1 VYLCQ
6 TILGKLLILGSSSKQ
21 AKMDH
26 FQSDIK
32 EYRILDYKLLCSNK
46 SHCGDFAVYILMMII
61 MMGVANYIFNEL
73 CSFGP
78 GTANIFRKVV
88 GLPEVVWS
96 KDDGKD
102 RTGGDVF
109 FRTTSSGKLS
119 AINDLVLVFKD
130 QIDKA
135 GNGITIGWE
144 WK

>member
-46 SHCGDFAVYILMMII
+46 SHCGDFAVYILMMIM

-88 GLPEVVWS
+88 GLLEVVWS
-96 KDDGKD
+96 KDDVKD
-102 RTGGDVF
+102 RTGGDDKSYLHSN
-109 FRTTSSGKLS
+109 SSNK
-119 AINDLVLVFKD
+119 
-130 QIDKA
+130 
-135 GNGITIGWE
+135 TIIQS
-144 WK
+144 KVPFQMVYLARQ